1 MKKKIVKF
9 SKSYKNIFG
18 IKKDF
23 YKNNLKNLNSVLKI
37 NNLYKKQ
44 PLRKNC
50 KNCNSRSLTGFIKN
64 FGIQY
69 KICNNCNH
77 VNGQY
82 KDTEKF
88 AERIYSMNKG
98 KDYAKNYLGDYDL
111 RVKNIYA
118 PKVDFL
124 TSVIK
129 KKFRLMDMGCG
140 GGHFVK
146 ALENKKIYATGY
158 DTSKE
163 LCKLGNLKIKNNKV
177 INIKLNDSYKIVQES
192 KNFDVLSMIGVLEHL
207 VDPSRMLKSFK
218 KSNIKYLY
226 ILVPMFSL
234 STFLENSFTKVF
246 PRSLSG
252 AHTHAYTEK
261 SLNYLSKKYNL
272 RIIGEYWFGTDIPD
286 FYRSLL
292 CSSKILNKRIY
303 QRELKPRL
311 VNLIDDLQKV
321 LDKKKVCS
329 EAHIIFEKK

>member
-1 MKKKIVKF
+1 MKKIVKF
-9 SKSYKNIFG
+9 SKSYKNILS

-23 YKNNLKNLNSVLKI
+23 YNNNLSNLNSVLKI

-44 PLRKNC
+44 PLRKKC
-50 KNCNSRSLTGFIKN
+50 KNCNSSNLTSFIKN

-69 KICNNCNH
+69 KICNICNH

-82 KDTEKF
+82 QDTEKF
-88 AERIYSMNKG
+88 AEKIYSMNKG
-98 KDYAKNYLGDYDL
+98 KDYAKNYLGDFDL
-111 RVKNIYA
+111 RVRNIYA

-129 KKFRLMDMGCG
+129 EKFRLMDMGCG
-140 GGHFVK
+140 GGHFIK

-163 LCKLGNLKIKNNKV
+163 LCKLGNLKVKKNKV
-177 INIKLNDSYKIVQES
+177 VNIKLSDSYKIVEES
-192 KNFDVLSMIGVLEHL
+192 NNIDVLSMMGVLEHL
-207 VDPSRMLKSFK
+207 VDPSKMLKSFK

-272 RIIGEYWFGTDIPD
+272 KIIGEYWFGTDIPD
-286 FYRSLL
+286 LYRSLL
-292 CSSKILNKRIY
+292 CSGKILNKKIY
-303 QRELKPRL
+303 QRELQHRL
-311 VNLIDDLQKV
+311 VNLIDDLQSV

-329 EAHIIFEKK
+329 EVHIIFKKK

>member
-1 MKKKIVKF
+1 MKKIVKF
-9 SKSYKNIFG
+9 SKSYKNILG

-23 YKNNLKNLNSVLKI
+23 YNNNLSNLNSVLKI

-50 KNCNSRSLTGFIKN
+50 KNCNSSNLTSFIKN
-64 FGIQY
+64 FGIEY
-69 KICNNCNH
+69 KICNICNH

-82 KDTEKF
+82 QDTEKF
-88 AERIYSMNKG
+88 AEKIYSMNKG
-98 KDYAKNYLGDYDL
+98 KDYAKNYLGDFDL

-140 GGHFVK
+140 GGHFIK

-163 LCKLGNLKIKNNKV
+163 LCKLGNLKVKKNKV
-177 INIKLNDSYKIVQES
+177 INIKLSDSYKIVEES
-192 KNFDVLSMIGVLEHL
+192 NNIDVLSMMGVLEHL

-272 RIIGEYWFGTDIPD
+272 KIIGEYWFGTDIPD
-286 FYRSLL
+286 LYRSLL
-292 CSSKILNKRIY
+292 CSGKILNKKIY
-303 QRELKPRL
+303 QRELQHRL
-311 VNLIDDLQKV
+311 VNLIDDLQSV

-329 EAHIIFEKK
+329 EVHIIFKKK